1 MFFETKDTIS
11 NGYGFKLFGTTH
23 ILWLCAFVALCA
35 VSVIVYKKLNT
46 KRRNT
51 MRIII
56 ASIVLFLELLKDGIA
71 IATGKFDIDHLP
83 FHLCG
88 ISVILIS
95 FSIFK
100 RNKTVENFLYY
111 IGIPGAMFALLT
123 PDWTKLPCIN
133 FFHMHS
139 FTIHM
144 FLVLYPFV
152 LVASGEVKPNL
163 KLIPKC
169 ALLLVGFAVP
179 ALILN
184 IIFEENFMF
193 LMDTADIGFLEI
205 FKDTFGAHQ
214 WAFPI
219 LLPIVILVMALP
231 LIIANKIRKSRQNKK
246 ELVNI

>member
-1 MFFETKDTIS
+1 MFFETKNTIPD
-11 NGYGFKLFGTTH
+11 GYGFKLFGTTH
-23 ILWLCAFVALCA
+23 ILWLCAFVLLCA
-35 VSVIVYKKLNT
+35 VSVIIYKKLSA
-46 KRRNT
+46 KHRNI

-56 ASIVLFLELLKDGIA
+56 ASIVLFLELLKDGVA
-71 IATGKFDIDHLP
+71 IAAGNFYIGHLP

-88 ISVILIS
+88 ISFILIS

-123 PDWTKLPCIN
+123 PDWTRLPCIN

-152 LVASGEVKPNL
+152 LVASGEVKPDL
-163 KLIPKC
+163 KSMPKC
-169 ALLLVGFAVP
+169 LLLLLGFAVP
-179 ALILN
+179 ALALN
-184 IIFEENFMF
+184 VLFDQNFMF
-193 LMDTADIGFLEI
+193 LSRTDNISFLVLFEDI
-205 FKDTFGAHQ
+205 FGAHQ

-219 LLPIVILVMALP
+219 LLPIVMLVMALP
-231 LIIANKIRKSRQNKK
+231 LLIARKIKRARQSEK
-246 ELVNI
+246 ELVNT

>member
-1 MFFETKDTIS
+1 MFFETKNTIPD
-11 NGYGFKLFGTTH
+11 GYGFKIFGVTH
-23 ILWLCAFVALCA
+23 LLWLLAFVILCTA
-35 VSVIVYKKLNT
+35 SVIVYKKLSA
-46 KRRNT
+46 KRRNI
-51 MRIII
+51 MRITI
-56 ASIVLFLELLKDGIA
+56 AAIVFFLEMLKNCVA
-71 IATGKFDIDHLP
+71 IAAGNFNVGHLP

-88 ISVILIS
+88 ISFILIS
-95 FSIFK
+95 FSILK

-139 FTIHM
+139 FIIHM

-179 ALILN
+179 ALALN
-184 IIFEENFMF
+184 ILFDQNFMF
-193 LMDTADIGFLEI
+193 LSRTDNISFLVLFENL
-205 FKDTFGAHQ
+205 FGAHQ

-231 LIIANKIRKSRQNKK
+231 IIIANKIRKSGQNKK
-246 ELVNI
+246 ELVNT